1 MRARGLAVVIAAALL
16 AAFGVGGVSAAAGPI
31 ETTVVIGATDSF
43 ADVNPCTGDPATIT
57 VTYNAVVHLTTL
69 PSGEVHL
76 SSTLTGSFVLD
87 PLDPALPT
95 YTGHLLDWSNQI
107 HNQNQ
112 DVATFTTRAQGRG
125 SDGSIIRLGIVAHVT
140 ADTVDVSTQ
149 PPTTTGL
156 KVSFLRSTCAT

>member
-1 MRARGLAVVIAAALL
+1 M
-16 AAFGVGGVSAAAGPI
+16 
-31 ETTVVIGATDSF
+31 
-43 ADVNPCTGDPATIT
+43 NPCTGDPATIT

-76 SSTLTGSFVLD
+76 SSTLTGNFVLE